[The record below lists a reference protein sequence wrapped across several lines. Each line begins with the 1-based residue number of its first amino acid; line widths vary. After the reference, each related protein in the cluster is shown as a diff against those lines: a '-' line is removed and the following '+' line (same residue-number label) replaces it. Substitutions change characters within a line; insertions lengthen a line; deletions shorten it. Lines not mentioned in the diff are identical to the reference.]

1 MTATELPGCFRQP
14 GKDKV
19 NQMRKRTKTALSI
32 VLCLIMI
39 FGIMG
44 STAMAL
50 NAEDY
55 TNVPYHCY
63 TYLGD
68 SISWGYGL
76 HEDIDRTDK
85 FSVGRR
91 VPGSYTDLVGSV
103 LEKNNNATVYPA
115 TCSGARISDYR
126 FLLEQGMG
134 LENPYVK
141 SKDWYGE
148 RHPERTEQLLQMGPQ
163 ICEEVRKSDLITI
176 QAGIN
181 DITATIVNAA
191 SATGLVDLVKLQ
203 EISGVEGVLDYVAF
217 ALENVMQNPNI
228 VGSFTD
234 TFLQEAGGIREN
246 IEAVVDHLVAVAPKD
261 ADILIL
267 GYHQATSGLRVIPGS
282 GYSLIFDL
290 IDRGIDLFNNI
301 YRDAA
306 AKYDNVT
313 YVDVPDATSIF
324 SAGTTVI
331 DALDV
336 PGIISRIS
344 SGEGAVDSVT
354 KNILKGLHPD
364 AAGHE
369 YMAERVMDTLRELN
383 GGTSGDDTGM
393 PFTDVHSGDWFC
405 PYVKYVYE
413 NGLFSGTSETTFE
426 PNAAM
431 TRGMFVTVLWAKEG
445 KPEAGNSS
453 FKDLGADWYKKAVA
467 WAASNSIVG
476 GYSSDSFGP
485 EDPISREQ
493 MACMMHQ
500 FARYKGYDVSEN
512 GDLTRFHDAQSVSSY
527 AESAMKWAT
536 GHGVISGTDQG
547 LEPKGTATR
556 AQVAAVMQAFDTSF
570 K

>member
-234 TFLQEAGGIREN
+234 TFLQEASGIREN

-344 SGEGAVDSVT
+344 SR
-354 KNILKGLHPD
+354 N
-364 AAGHE
+364 
-369 YMAERVMDTLRELN
+369 
-383 GGTSGDDTGM
+383 
-393 PFTDVHSGDWFC
+393 F
-405 PYVKYVYE
+405 
-413 NGLFSGTSETTFE
+413 
-426 PNAAM
+426 
-431 TRGMFVTVLWAKEG
+431 RG
-445 KPEAGNSS
+445 
-453 FKDLGADWYKKAVA
+453 
-467 WAASNSIVG
+467 
-476 GYSSDSFGP
+476 
-485 EDPISREQ
+485 
-493 MACMMHQ
+493 
-500 FARYKGYDVSEN
+500 
-512 GDLTRFHDAQSVSSY
+512 
-527 AESAMKWAT
+527 
-536 GHGVISGTDQG
+536 
-547 LEPKGTATR
+547 
-556 AQVAAVMQAFDTSF
+556 
-570 K
+570 